1 MPKRLL
7 ILALFFAFIA
17 ADASAQ
23 SYRRRGAIVGGLA
36 GAAIGAAIGDKENN
50 ETAGALIGGAIGVV
64 AGSAIGDQKDQRVY
78 QSQVYHSG
86 HYYNGQPQP
95 SYPAYSVQHP
105 AYTVQHP
112 AYVETVPVAPVYPTT
127 PPTVP
132 VSPQDVV
139 AMSRSGL
146 SDATIIRHIQLN
158 GVHRALSVSEVI
170 QLHQDGVSEPVI
182 HAMQA
187 ASNRG
192 VSPVPSNTV
201 PNYPVPHDY
210 NTYGPSIL
218 HEPMN

>member
-1 MPKRLL
+1 MLKRLL
-7 ILALFFAFIA
+7 ILALFFAFVA
-17 ADASAQ
+17 AEASAQ

-36 GAAIGAAIGDKENN
+36 GAAIGAAIGDKGNN
-50 ETAGALIGGAIGVV
+50 ETAGALIGGAIGAV
-64 AGSAIGDQKDQRVY
+64 AGGAIGDQKDQRVY

-86 HYYNGQPQP
+86 HYYYGQPQP
-95 SYPAYSVQHP
+95 SYPAY
-105 AYTVQHP
+105 TVQRP
-112 AYVETVPVAPVYPTT
+112 TYVETVHVAPVYPTA

-139 AMSRSGL
+139 AMTRNGL